1 MALPDELRDEAIE
14 KYGRK
19 FLFIYPNREHTVEDL
34 WSGSTGSGKRL
45 PGYHGIC
52 SACLCGYD
60 VDFPPPDLDEQAAH
74 REITPKQF
82 LDARYQQFECP
93 ACGAM
98 LERRKGWYGKR
109 GIKDRFYLQAWE
121 VHSPD
126 HVTLHEA
133 IIALED
139 WDDFTET
146 GGARSERVY
155 DLRTTELTPGHSETW
170 KWNGVKPLRVSN
182 VCGPYESAGCSITFF
197 SGQPMTQRACYM
209 GIEKLSGTFLRY
221 HLAALEKAR
230 RVGLSEYAPYI
241 IRMNEEP
248 MTELL
253 FKAGF
258 YELTRERADKSS
270 PCHGTRHMDFT
281 VRSPKKFFRGLKKN
295 NADQKMKQLMK
306 IVYPANVTQSS
317 LEAAARRFLTN
328 PSDRPEDLRFIAEAG
343 NKLSLFMAVWNM
355 LPSFPSHRISAYI
368 EIQSNEYHH
377 SVSYYRDYLEMAQ
390 KAGAPLNEQRTAFP
404 ENLRAAHDEMVE
416 RVQVI
421 MNASADK
428 KFRERSKKLI
438 AAGYEYERGGI
449 MAIVPKKASE
459 IIIEG
464 KNLHHCVGNYVDRVK
479 DGKSVII
486 FLRHKNGESWFTLE
500 VDPVTRSFR
509 QCYGE
514 HNRTTGIFK
523 DEYADRYVPEVGKFL
538 YHYKRHLMWAKEHKK
553 EMKKLCRKTA

>member
-1 MALPDELRDEAIE
+1 MELPDELRDEAIE

-19 FLFIYPNREHTVEDL
+19 FLFMYPNREHTVEDL

-60 VDFPPPDLDEQAAH
+60 VDFAPPDLNQLGKAE
-74 REITPKQF
+74 E
-82 LDARYQQFECP
+82 FECP
-93 ACGAM
+93 SCGAM
-98 LERRKGWYGKR
+98 LEPRKGWYGKR

-121 VHSPD
+121 VHSPEY
-126 HVTLHEA
+126 VTLHEA

-139 WDDFTET
+139 WDNFPET

-155 DLRTTELTPGHSETW
+155 DLRTTELTPGHCETW
-170 KWNGVKPLRVSN
+170 KWNGVKPLRVAN
-182 VCGPYESAGCSITFF
+182 VCGPYEAAGCNITFF
-197 SGQPMTQRACYM
+197 SGQPMTHRSCYM
-209 GIEKLSGTFLRY
+209 GFEKLSGTFLRY
-221 HLAALEKAR
+221 HLAVLEKTR
-230 RVGLSEYAPYI
+230 RVVLSEYAPYI

-258 YELTRERADKSS
+258 YELTRERADKSVPS
-270 PCHGTRHMDFT
+270 HGTRHMDFS
-281 VRSPKKFFRGLKKN
+281 VKSPKKFFRGLKRN

-306 IVYPANVTQSS
+306 LVYPENVTQAS
-317 LEAAARRFLTN
+317 LEAAARRFLTR
-328 PSDRPEDLRFIAEAG
+328 PSDRPEDLRLIAEAG
-343 NKLSLFMAVWNM
+343 NKLSLFTAIWDR
-355 LPSFPSHRISAYI
+355 LPAFSSHRICAYI
-368 EIQSNEYHH
+368 EDLASKRH
-377 SVSYYRDYLEMAQ
+377 SVSYYRDYLEMAY

-404 ENLRAAHDEMVE
+404 ENLRAAHDEMVD

-421 MNASADK
+421 TNAKADK
-428 KFRERSKKLI
+428 KFRKQSEELI
-438 AAGYEYERGGI
+438 AAGYEYERDGI

-464 KNLHHCVGNYVDRVK
+464 KNLHHCVGNYVNRVS

-509 QCYGE
+509 QCYGD
-514 HNRTTGIFK
+514 HNNTSGIFN
-523 DEYADRYVPEVGKFL
+523 DEFCGNYDPKVGKFL

>member
-19 FLFIYPNREHTVEDL
+19 FLFMYPNREHTAEDL

-60 VDFPPPDLDEQAAH
+60 VDFAPPDLNQCGKAE
-74 REITPKQF
+74 E
-82 LDARYQQFECP
+82 FECP
-93 ACGAM
+93 SCGAM

-121 VHSPD
+121 VHSPEY
-126 HVTLHEA
+126 VTLHEA

-139 WDDFTET
+139 WDNFPET
-146 GGARSERVY
+146 GGARRECVY

-170 KWNGVKPLRVSN
+170 KWNGVKPLRIAS
-182 VCGPYESAGCSITFF
+182 VCGPYEAAGCNITFF
-197 SGQPMTQRACYM
+197 SGQPMTQRSCYM
-209 GIEKLSGTFLRY
+209 GFEKLSGTFLRY
-221 HLAALEKAR
+221 HLATLEKNSR
-230 RVGLSEYAPYI
+230 LELSEYAPYI

-258 YELTRERADKSS
+258 YELTSERADKSV
-270 PCHGTRHMDFT
+270 PGHGTRHMDFT
-281 VRSPKKFFRGLKKN
+281 VRSPKKFFRGLKRN

-306 IVYPANVTQSS
+306 LVYPENVTQAS
-317 LEAAARRFLTN
+317 LEAAARRFLTR
-328 PSDRPEDLRFIAEAG
+328 PSDRPEDLRLIAEAG
-343 NKLSLFMAVWNM
+343 SKLSLFTAIWDR
-355 LPSFPSHRISAYI
+355 LPAFSSHRICAYI
-368 EIQSNEYHH
+368 EDLASNRH
-377 SVSYYRDYLEMAQ
+377 SITYYRDYLEMAQ

-404 ENLRAAHDEMVE
+404 ENLRAAHDEMVD

-421 MNASADK
+421 TNAKANK
-428 KFRERSKKLI
+428 KFRKQSEKLI
-438 AAGYEYERGGI
+438 AAGYEYERDGI

-464 KNLHHCVGNYVDRVK
+464 KNLHHCVGNYVNRVSE
-479 DGKSVII
+479 GKSVII

-514 HNRTTGIFK
+514 HNRTTGIFN
-523 DEYADRYVPEVGKFL
+523 DEYVDRYDPEVGKFL

-553 EMKKLCRKTA
+553 EMKQLCRKTA